1 MKHLFVTLACFA
13 LANTQAQ
20 TPYNPDSDGD
30 NLIGVYD
37 LVDFLPLYGNPFFPD
52 GSQPIIEIIGPDALI
67 NVDTIAITSSAAQIE
82 LNFFV
87 DSLTDVVLIEVD
99 PLRLAMDAQF
109 SSSGVYLDIFIQ
121 LPQLNTFKN
130 VAIAYTG
137 EFEPYN
143 GTSIQIKVKDDDLLI
158 ETFNTYFPKNRFRPF
173 VHMANQWFS
182 VNGPNSD

>member
-143 GTSIQIKVKDDDLLI
+143 GTSIEIKVKDDDLLI
-158 ETFNTYFPKNRFRPF
+158 ETFNTWFPKNRFRPF